1 MNCWCEEVFLAVD
14 TTVKR
19 KQGRPPKSPEEQAA
33 IRSKIIGVAKE
44 LFINEGVDQV
54 SVRKIAARVGCTP
67 RTLYYYFENKRS
79 LLHFIWVDIFSQLS
93 DFAADHPE
101 NAEPI
106 NKIKLLLMAYAQYWL
121 KHPDHFRVVFSIEEL
136 NSTPDQDEQANEI
149 IMQSQYFTSLFNE
162 IKKCCESQIFSE
174 SNHTLIGQVLLCGVQ
189 GIVSNLLTIK
199 QMKWAPA
206 EQLLELQINSILS
219 GLKLNH

>member
-1 MNCWCEEVFLAVD
+1 MD
-14 TTVKR
+14 TIVKR

-33 IRSKIIGVAKE
+33 IRNKIIGVAKE

-79 LLHFIWVDIFSQLS
+79 LLHFIWVDIFTQLS
-93 DFAADHPE
+93 DFAVDQQE
-101 NAEPI
+101 NSESLQ
-106 NKIKLLLMAYAQYWL
+106 KIKSLLMAYAQYWL
-121 KHPDHFRVVFSIEEL
+121 SHPDHFRVVFSIEEL

-149 IMQSQYFTSLFNE
+149 IMHSQYFTSLFSE
-162 IKKCCESQIFSE
+162 IKKCCESQTFSE
-174 SNHTLIGQVLLCGVQ
+174 TNHTLIGQTLLCGVQ

-199 QMKWAPA
+199 QMKWAPP
-206 EQLLELQINSILS
+206 EQLLTLQIDSMLI
-219 GLKLNH
+219 GLKPNH